1 MLPPQS
7 FWKPLGLA
15 AAILLTIADAG
26 DAQVPENAPRTWVVD
41 GERERFRHFALEGEG
56 AAAFARIK
64 SDFDRV
70 WMDYEFPH
78 QPPTYGDPDPR
89 KRTPDKVVL
98 WRDAQDV
105 SNRVATVAEAATL
118 IWLATGEQPYLEKAR
133 DFLLAMTEW
142 GTDGVSDIYYNDEAH
157 FRLWRKFPM
166 VFDQIRREL
175 TEDERQK
182 VIRAFEVRGR
192 RSTEWI
198 LSSGV
203 MELERNSIERRP
215 SSHPV
220 RFMAMMGL
228 TGLALWEDL
237 AEAREWYELAHTWY
251 QDIFTPWGGDDGGWA
266 EGVAYWRGV
275 YEHATFQ
282 DALLAIGNENA
293 YADPFWRNTGYFP
306 VYAIQPYRATSFGDL
321 SNAGK
326 FNMEPGVAH
335 FVKHLGRVLNDGYLV
350 AYANLFDGIRPYP
363 GNAGIP
369 ELTRLYPTDTEYLVR
384 EFIAAGFEQ
393 PEPADL
399 LELPTSRYFSD
410 IGWVAMHSALGHPS
424 EDIHLLFKSSP
435 YGSFS
440 HSHADQN
447 AFILNAYGK
456 NLAIN
461 SGYREFHRSLQ
472 HRFYTRQSKS
482 KNMVLIDMRGQEVQT
497 EKSRG
502 QIVEFEQGNGYVWT
516 AGDATEA
523 YQLMQSRKRINQAR
537 RDILFVDNRYFVIKD
552 SVKVSSPS
560 ILTWLLHAEKEMEI
574 YEDEDRILVENDGV
588 YLHVRLMAP
597 GNSFGYRQRTGF
609 IFPVDPPYTDPA
621 HVDSLEWLLDVAR
634 DQHHLSADL
643 KAAVGDG
650 AIWSLLW
657 PSKEGDDGE
666 KLDWQYIG
674 GNTIEVQRPDGKIDK
689 IRLMEDGVKV
699 FGDY

>member
-1 MLPPQS
+1 MLNPHS
-7 FWKPLGLA
+7 LLKSLA
-15 AAILLTIADAG
+15 FAAVILLPTAAVIH
-26 DAQVPENAPRTWVVD
+26 AQVPETAPRTWVVD
-41 GERERFRHFALEGEG
+41 GGQERFREFALKGEG
-56 AAAFARIK
+56 ASSFALIK
-64 SDFDRV
+64 ADFDRI
-70 WMDYEFPH
+70 WMNYEFPE
-78 QPPTYGDPDPR
+78 QPTTYGDPDPR
-89 KRTPDKVVL
+89 KRTPEKVVL

-118 IWLATGEQPYLEKAR
+118 IWLATGEEVYLEKAR
-133 DFLLAMTEW
+133 EFLLSMAEW

-166 VFDQIRREL
+166 VFDQIRDEL
-175 TEDERQK
+175 TAAERQK
-182 VIRAFEVRGR
+182 VLQAFEVRGR

-203 MELERNSIERRP
+203 MELKRNSIERRP

-228 TGLALWEDL
+228 TGLALWDDL
-237 AEAREWYELAHTWY
+237 PEAREWYELAYTWY
-251 QDIFTPWGGDDGGWA
+251 HDIFTPWGGDDGGWA

-275 YEHATFQ
+275 YEHATFH
-282 DALLAIGNENA
+282 DALLAIGDKGA

-306 VYAIQPYRATSFGDL
+306 VYTIQPYRATSFGDL

-335 FVKHLGRVLNDGYLV
+335 FVNHLGRVLNDGYLV

-363 GNAGIP
+363 GTAGIP
-369 ELTRLYPTDTEYLVR
+369 ELSRLYPVDTEYLVR
-384 EFIAAGFEQ
+384 EFIAAGFKD

-410 IGWVAMHSALGHPS
+410 IGWVAMHSALGHPE

-497 EKSRG
+497 EKSCG
-502 QIVEFEQGNGYVWT
+502 QIVHFEEGDGYVWT

-523 YQLMQSRKRINQAR
+523 YQLMQSRKRIDQAR
-537 RDILFVDNRYFVIKD
+537 RDILFVDNRYFVMKD
-552 SVKVSSPS
+552 SVKVNSPS

-574 YEDEDRILVENDGV
+574 HEDEDRIVLENDGA

-609 IFPVDPPYTDPA
+609 TYPVDPPYTDQDF
-621 HVDSLEWLLDVAR
+621 VDSLQWLLDVAR
-634 DQHHLSADL
+634 DQYHLSADL
-643 KAAVGDG
+643 KAAVADG
-650 AIWSLLW
+650 VIWSLLW
-657 PSKEGDDGE
+657 PSKEGKDGQNLHWE
-666 KLDWQYIG
+666 YLGD
-674 GNTIEVQRPDGKIDK
+674 NTIKVQRPDGKIDT
-689 IRLMEDGVKV
+689 IRLTEDSVV
-699 FGDY
+699 ITTD

>member
-1 MLPPQS
+1 MLS
-7 FWKPLGLA
+7 LKRSIKFLGLI
-15 AAILLTIADAG
+15 AIVLHSTAVLAV
-26 DAQVPENAPRTWVVD
+26 AQVPETAPRTWVVD
-41 GERERFRHFALEGEG
+41 GERERFRQFVLEGEG
-56 AAAFARIK
+56 AGAFARIK
-64 SDFDRV
+64 ADFDSI
-70 WMDYEFPH
+70 WLDYSFPEE
-78 QPPTYGDPDPR
+78 PPTYGDPDPR
-89 KRTPDKVVL
+89 KRTPEKVVH
-98 WRDAQDV
+98 WRNAQDI

-118 IWLATGEQPYLEKAR
+118 IWLATDEKVYLEKAR
-133 DFLLAMTEW
+133 DFLLHMAEW

-166 VFDQIRREL
+166 VYDQIRDEL
-175 TEDERQK
+175 TAEERHK
-182 VIRAFEVRGR
+182 VLLAFEERGR

-203 MELERNSIERRP
+203 MELKRNSIERRP

-228 TGLALWEDL
+228 TGLALWDDL
-237 AEAREWYELAHTWY
+237 PEAREWFELSYTWY

-282 DALLAIGNENA
+282 DALLAIGDQGA

-306 VYAIQPYRATSFGDL
+306 VYAVQPYRATSFGDL

-335 FVKHLGRVLNDGYLV
+335 FVNHLGRVLNDGYLV

-363 GNAGIP
+363 GKAGIR
-369 ELTRLYPTDTEYLVR
+369 ELTRLYPNDTEYLIR
-384 EFIAAGFEQ
+384 EFIAAGFDK

-399 LELPTSRYFSD
+399 LELPGSRHFSD
-410 IGWVAMHSALGHPS
+410 IGWVAMHSALGHPD

-447 AFILNAYGK
+447 AFILNAYGR

-502 QIVEFEQGNGYVWT
+502 QIVQFEKGDRYVWA

-523 YQLMQSRKRINQAR
+523 YQLMQSRKRIDRAR
-537 RDILFVDNRYFVIKD
+537 RDIVFVDNRYFVMKD
-552 SVKVSSPS
+552 SVKVNSPS
-560 ILTWLLHAEKEMEI
+560 ILTWLLHAEKEMGI
-574 YEDEDRILVENDGV
+574 FPDENRIVLENDGA
-588 YLHVRLMAP
+588 YLHVRLKAP

-609 IFPVDPPYTDPA
+609 TFPVDPPYTDQA
-621 HVDSLEWLLDVAR
+621 YVDSLEWLLDVAR
-634 DQHHLSADL
+634 DQYHLSADL
-643 KAAVGDG
+643 KAAVSDG
-650 AIWSLLW
+650 VIWSLLW
-657 PSKEGDDGE
+657 PSKLEEDGKKLHWEYLGD
-666 KLDWQYIG
+666 
-674 GNTIEVQRPDGKIDK
+674 NTIKVSRPDGKEDK
-689 IRLMEDGVKV
+689 IRLTDEGIEI
-699 FGDY
+699 F